1 MRAYVMFSEFKG
13 EQTNN
18 VNYDMDNIG
27 ETLKEIGKGLI
38 TTNPLHSRIEIFPV
52 FVNEVEFSKA
62 EAASNLPLMV
72 LMSGKNTM
80 FENRFNDLQFIDG
93 TVIRIKGKITSLDLD
108 KEKNGIELPKEEKKG
123 LVEDLLSYDKLG
135 SNGKK
140 RFRQLAG
147 KKIIEYM
154 SNLQVINKLNKWA
167 TGEIPKEPTK
177 SMPKALPL
185 AANSQT
191 QSSIPK
197 PALSKIRKNMLI
209 VYFNETKPV
218 KKELSDKV
226 DEWKDEGQAAEGLK
240 RQEINAKITDINAK
254 LQELN
259 KNMAAE
265 FKNATDRSSER
276 KLALSKY
283 KDEAGIRV
291 EMEKLK
297 EEYRKK
303 YIELAPLDLE
313 IQGLANELNGLT
325 PLTTP
330 LTEKEKEKKA
340 KEIQDKTA
348 LKNKLTNETDSID
361 SQIKNYETILNYEAE
376 NEKTLKEIE
385 EYKRKQ
391 KELIKEKEGLKEE
404 VDKINRENKAKDN
417 LESPKEFA
425 ESVFGVSFGI
435 PVRYVRIPEV
445 EVVSYNEKLILSES
459 SEGEFELVV
468 KQSPN
473 SVNRVEVGDPIYFL
487 EKQFKNVLSDSI
499 PSVGGEHGNE
509 TKKRI

>member
-18 VNYDMDNIG
+18 VNHDMDNIG

-276 KLALSKY
+276 KLAL
-283 KDEAGIRV
+283 
-291 EMEKLK
+291 
-297 EEYRKK
+297 
-303 YIELAPLDLE
+303 
-313 IQGLANELNGLT
+313 
-325 PLTTP
+325 
-330 LTEKEKEKKA
+330 
-340 KEIQDKTA
+340 
-348 LKNKLTNETDSID
+348 
-361 SQIKNYETILNYEAE
+361 
-376 NEKTLKEIE
+376 
-385 EYKRKQ
+385 
-391 KELIKEKEGLKEE
+391 
-404 VDKINRENKAKDN
+404 
-417 LESPKEFA
+417 
-425 ESVFGVSFGI
+425 
-435 PVRYVRIPEV
+435 
-445 EVVSYNEKLILSES
+445 
-459 SEGEFELVV
+459 
-468 KQSPN
+468 
-473 SVNRVEVGDPIYFL
+473 
-487 EKQFKNVLSDSI
+487 
-499 PSVGGEHGNE
+499 
-509 TKKRI
+509 